1 MVMGVS
7 RFLDGFRMENPVK
20 IRMITRGTPLGGNP
34 NLVGGLDAIFYFSI
48 NIGFLIIPID
58 ELHHFSGRG
67 GEKTTNQFLWFQD
80 LASNRY
86 PFFWTMQ
93 GPTWSDGPTVAC
105 API

>member
-34 NLVGGLDAIFYFSI
+34 NLVGGLDAIFYFPI

-58 ELHHFSGRG
+58 ELIFSRG
-67 GEKTTNQFLWFQD
+67 
-80 LASNRY
+80 
-86 PFFWTMQ
+86 
-93 GPTWSDGPTVAC
+93 VAQPP
-105 API
+105 AIKKISSAGYVELI